1 MTLRKCSFEVKIILT
16 GVALCSATEFINKPL
31 NLHSGAFYISA
42 RNGNSAEPITPGLLE
57 APVKKSAWLSVKSK
71 FI

>member
-42 RNGNSAEPITPGLLE
+42 RITPGLLE